1 MWLSFVKIVNDLL
14 FSQKNSIIDFRLG
27 SKEAFENNKNLKTKL
42 RWSKSSSLLQ
52 RLAFTLTLEPAFI
65 LCIEKQQKQKRK
77 HILMIFP
84 K

>member
-1 MWLSFVKIVNDLL
+1 MWLNFVKIVNDLL
-14 FSQKNSIIDFRLG
+14 FSPKNSIIDFRLG

-42 RWSKSSSLLQ
+42 RWSKSSWLLQ
-52 RLAFTLTLEPAFI
+52 LLAFTLTLEPAFI
-65 LCIEKQQKQKRK
+65 LCIEKQHKQKRK

>member
-42 RWSKSSSLLQ
+42 RWSKSSWLLQ
-52 RLAFTLTLEPAFI
+52 RVAFTLTLEPAFI
-65 LCIEKQQKQKRK
+65 LCIEKQHKQKSTF
-77 HILMIFP
+77 LMIFP